1 MPRFSVMPNH
11 NPGGSGFMVWD
22 STDEQPPVWYGF
34 ENAAT
39 AYADA
44 RNAEE
49 DAATTP
55 DMTRRVCAYC
65 RRDFLTD
72 FPDDPTPTCNACA
85 GDPDS

>member
-22 STDEQPPVWYGF
+22 STEEELPVWYGF

-44 RNAEE
+44 RNAEDE
-49 DAATTP
+49 
-55 DMTRRVCAYC
+55 TRCRDCLGSGRARQFDGVCPLC
-65 RRDFLTD
+65 EGT
-72 FPDDPTPTCNACA
+72 
-85 GDPDS
+85 GMS